1 MVNTVTN
8 DLNNRL
14 SDSTI
19 FISASIPDPERWKGS
34 FDRLGITDAVV
45 AVARAVLQNGGKLV
59 TAAHPT
65 IAPLLLYVAT
75 EHLGKYKIAT
85 EQLGESDTATEQP
98 EESDTATEQPE
109 ERDQRIIVYQSR
121 AFEDVLPV
129 ETKRYQDKGIGEI
142 NWTDRIGDEPP
153 DPKFAPRSLK
163 KMRCQM
169 LTESKPVAAVF
180 IGGMKGISDEYNLFH
195 KLYRAAPVYAFS
207 RPGGE
212 ARKLVGKSP
221 EKLQPELAK
230 SDVYSTLARYIVNDI
245 ASKVS
250 KFAEPSK

>member
-1 MVNTVTN
+1 MNTVTN
-8 DLNNRL
+8 DLNNWL

-75 EHLGKYKIAT
+75 E
-85 EQLGESDTATEQP
+85 QSGESDTATEQP
-98 EESDTATEQPE
+98 EKS
-109 ERDQRIIVYQSR
+109 DQRIIVYQSR

-169 LTESKPVAAVF
+169 LKESKPVAAVF

-250 KFAEPSK
+250 KSAEPSK

>member
-1 MVNTVTN
+1 MVNKATN

-14 SDSTI
+14 SGSTI

-34 FDRLGITDAVV
+34 FDPLGITDAVV

-85 EQLGESDTATEQP
+85 EQLGESDVATEQSG
-98 EESDTATEQPE
+98 ESDVATEQSKE
-109 ERDQRIIVYQSR
+109 SDQRIIVYQSR

-129 ETKRYQDKGIGEI
+129 ETKRYQDKGIGKI

-153 DPKFAPRSLK
+153 DPKFAPKSLK

-169 LTESKPVAAVF
+169 LKGSKPVAAVF

-250 KFAEPSK
+250 KSAEPSK

>member
-1 MVNTVTN
+1 MNKATN

-14 SDSTI
+14 SGSTI

-34 FDRLGITDAVV
+34 FDPLGITDAVV

-85 EQLGESDTATEQP
+85 EQLGESDVATEQSK
-98 EESDTATEQPE
+98 ES
-109 ERDQRIIVYQSR
+109 DQRIIVYQSR

-129 ETKRYQDKGIGEI
+129 ETKRYQDKGIGKI

-153 DPKFAPRSLK
+153 DPKFAPKSLK

-169 LTESKPVAAVF
+169 LKGSKPVAAVF

-250 KFAEPSK
+250 KSAEPSK